1 MKSKYKILLLLAI
14 VVSCL
19 TAISCG
25 PKKKVTKFEKP
36 KSILFAKS
44 SFGIPV
50 YKKME
55 SKDKPVGEIKE
66 ADLMTVNAQI
76 EITLKDKSIVTYF
89 EIKCPPKFKEGCGEN
104 EAYINGT
111 EILGSSLSDI
121 NSGQVSYAE
130 KMGKAILVESDLI
143 NDAATTRDWITNPA
157 KKDKVTVIS
166 DALFLAIAALV
177 KNADDRS
184 QILSELLMVGELVK
198 DPAYTDS
205 RYDLVFKKYALY
217 INDLLNRVHNLKL
230 EVIWTFI
237 PIFIVLE
244 LIFPSLSLIADDEIS
259 NKASLHTV
267 NVIGN
272 QWYWTYELN
281 TVIGN
286 LKQVSNLL
294 LIDEIEPSNK
304 KYARLLG
311 TTNAISIPVGLKTS
325 FFITSNDV
333 AHSWAIQGLGIK
345 VDAIPGRIN
354 LKTVIVSKIGLY
366 TGMCSELCGIE
377 HGFMPISL
385 QVLTL
390 NNWGY
395 NLENMSEKV
404 LTYVDV
410 KNIWQI

>member
-1 MKSKYKILLLLAI
+1 MGGIKDYTYQNIIFVHDFVYIFLILVFLIIVGYFVIIFIDYIRNSYKPYFTILIRQLNKKKKYTRESII
-14 VVSCL
+14 R
-19 TAISCG
+19 
-25 PKKKVTKFEKP
+25 KKKV
-36 KSILFAKS
+36 S
-44 SFGIPV
+44 
-50 YKKME
+50 
-55 SKDKPVGEIKE
+55 
-66 ADLMTVNAQI
+66 
-76 EITLKDKSIVTYF
+76 
-89 EIKCPPKFKEGCGEN
+89 
-104 EAYINGT
+104 
-111 EILGSSLSDI
+111 
-121 NSGQVSYAE
+121 
-130 KMGKAILVESDLI
+130 
-143 NDAATTRDWITNPA
+143 
-157 KKDKVTVIS
+157 
-166 DALFLAIAALV
+166 
-177 KNADDRS
+177 
-184 QILSELLMVGELVK
+184 
-198 DPAYTDS
+198 
-205 RYDLVFKKYALY
+205 LVFKKYALY

-267 NVIGN
+267 SVIGN

-294 LIDEIEPSNK
+294 LIDEVEVSNQ
-304 KYARLLG
+304 KYARLLA